1 MVLGMMTQPDFVVV
15 RGGCQSDGVGGGVLR
30 AEVGERDG
38 GRAAGMV

>member
-1 MVLGMMTQPDFVVV
+1 MVLGMMKQPDFVVV
-15 RGGCQSDGVGGGVLR
+15 RGGCHCEGAGAGILN